1 MSRDWRSQHNFG
13 VSWGFPGLRIG
24 RSEYGT
30 WWVSIGLPFG
40 FRITK
45 RLGRS
50 KDPLSGPVNS
60 VSGQVTLPPP
70 VELPQAKDPTQ
81 VASSAVIS
89 KNREVLER
97 MKKLS

>member
-1 MSRDWRSQHNFG
+1 MSRHFRSQHNFG

-50 KDPLSGPVNS
+50 KDPLSGPADS
-60 VSGQVTLPPP
+60 VSGQETLPPP
-70 VELPQAKDPTQ
+70 VQTHQAKAPTP
-81 VASSAVIS
+81 VSSS
-89 KNREVLER
+89 GGSTKNREVLER
-97 MKKLS
+97 MKKLP